1 MPNSPGNPISIMDF
15 KSLEQFELGQVL
27 LIDKPLG
34 WTSFDVVNKVR
45 YQLKRALGIKK
56 IKVGHAGTLDPLA
69 TGVLVLCTGKATKQ
83 IDQFQSD
90 DKHYT
95 AQIRL
100 GATTPCLDA
109 ELPVDQWTPAHH
121 LTDESIHEA
130 AKTWTGKIEQIPP
143 LFSAKKIDGQK
154 AYAVARQG
162 GELKMRPAHVHI
174 HEFNIKSII
183 RHEIDGHPI
192 VDVEAQVECSKGTYI
207 RSLARDL
214 GETLGVGGHL
224 IGLERVASG
233 PFQIGQCMSL
243 EQLIQVIEDL
253 GRDQSSKPVDL

>member
-1 MPNSPGNPISIMDF
+1 MPNSSGNQIRIMEF
-15 KSLEQFELGQVL
+15 KSLEQFQLGQVL

-83 IDQFQSD
+83 IEQFQSD
-90 DKHYT
+90 DKRYI

-109 ELPVDQWTPAHH
+109 ELPVDRWAPAHH
-121 LTDESIHEA
+121 LTEETIHQA
-130 AKTWTGKIEQIPP
+130 AKTLEGKIEQIPP

-162 GELKMRPAHVHI
+162 GELKMRPAQVHI
-174 HEFNIKSII
+174 HEFDIKSIV
-183 RHEIDGHPI
+183 HQEIDGHQI
-192 VDVEAQVECSKGTYI
+192 VDVEAQVDCSKGTYI

-214 GETLGVGGHL
+214 GDTLGVGGHL
-224 IGLERVASG
+224 IGLERVGSG

-243 EQLIQVIEDL
+243 DQLIQVIEDL
-253 GRDQSSKPVDL
+253 GRNQMSRPVAL